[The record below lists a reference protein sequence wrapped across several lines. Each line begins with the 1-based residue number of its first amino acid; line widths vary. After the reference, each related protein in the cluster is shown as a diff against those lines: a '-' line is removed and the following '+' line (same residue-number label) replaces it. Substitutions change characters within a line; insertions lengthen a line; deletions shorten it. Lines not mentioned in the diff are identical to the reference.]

1 MFKFNNIVA
10 NYVHGYNPSTAN
22 NGGGYWQ
29 PYGTCT
35 VTLEDG
41 TVLQAEFED
50 TSCGDFGERWF
61 LEFTHEGERYLFK
74 ENCVGTDYEVQ
85 DANLA
90 SNNETW
96 ERMFQR
102 FGIDANE
109 LIMRV
114 EGTISNAAMMKYYEE
129 EEEEEEE

>member
-1 MFKFNNIVA
+1 MFKFSNIVA
-10 NYVHGYNPSTAN
+10 DYYHGYSPSTAN

-29 PYGTCT
+29 PYGTCS

-61 LEFTHEGERYLFK
+61 LEFTHEGDRYLFH
-74 ENCVGTDYEVQ
+74 EDFVGTDDELVEYNYER
-85 DANLA
+85 
-90 SNNETW
+90 NNKTW

-102 FGIDANE
+102 FGINADE
-109 LIMRV
+109 LMAQVARA
-114 EGTISNAAMMKYYEE
+114 ISDAAMDKYYEE